1 MSLLSSYLSKK
12 ERAQE
17 SYHKNCVSVGDE
29 ESCNKCVAEYE
40 KIVSIVTAYP
50 QVKVKFP
57 VSSLCDS

>member
-1 MSLLSSYLSKK
+1 MITFFIIN
-12 ERAQE
+12 R
-17 SYHKNCVSVGDE
+17 VSVGDK

-57 VSSLCDS
+57 VSSFCYSQS